1 MGAGRGGR
9 GEPDIQ
15 EESPMFM
22 SRCTLAV
29 STVLLAGSVASAA
42 PQLGDTR
49 SDQFLCGQTSH
60 FRVDMGDGTSMP
72 FSVSSAFTLDTTLEY
87 AGGRDKPPKND
98 VYVWKVKSR
107 STMGGVMNNPLYQGS
122 STGGANPLFDA
133 SSIWVNP
140 INDPPLAD
148 GNAELL
154 VELPGTGEPEGDRW
168 SNTRLRVQF
177 LDAKGNVLASYISEG
192 VLDLIGDESG
202 SALLAGDRFFNYPK
216 GPRPARAMIAE
227 SSPRGADAMPSLY
240 LDSIVFSTNLV
251 PTPGAGALIGLAGVA
266 ALRRRR

>member
-1 MGAGRGGR
+1 
-9 GEPDIQ
+9 
-15 EESPMFM
+15 MFL
-22 SRCTLAV
+22 SRCTMAV
-29 STVLLAGSVASAA
+29 SMVMLAGSVASAA
-42 PQLGDTR
+42 PQLGDTQ

-60 FRVDMGDGTSMP
+60 FRVDMGDGTSVP

-87 AGGRDKPPKND
+87 AGVRGNRPKSD

-107 STMGGVMNNPLYQGS
+107 GLMGGAQSNPLYEEGTS
-122 STGGANPLFDA
+122 AANPLFEA

-227 SSPRGADAMPSLY
+227 SSPRGADALPSLY